1 MHNIDVCIGV
11 RFFFN
16 VQPRVLCIYHKWNDS
31 LRDSCRQPPATTVAV
46 TAVAVAEEKDHV
58 YG

>member
-1 MHNIDVCIGV
+1 MYRCA
-11 RFFFN
+11 FFFLN